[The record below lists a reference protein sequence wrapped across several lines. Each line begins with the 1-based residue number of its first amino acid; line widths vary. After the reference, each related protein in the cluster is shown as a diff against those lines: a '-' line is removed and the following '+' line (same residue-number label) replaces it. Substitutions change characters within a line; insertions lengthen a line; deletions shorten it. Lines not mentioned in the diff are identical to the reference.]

1 MKLLGRW
8 SLASF
13 IKLVIDVPYYFL
25 LVVLPIVFA
34 IALWLALT
42 PGHGGSVQIE
52 IPVRLQL
59 DPASHAIVI
68 SRHDI
73 QAVSITQAHGTLQ
86 VRSEVSRMGIAWAG
100 WGYGIISLGVV
111 LLVLKR
117 LRAILRTL
125 RDQNPFF
132 ALNASRIR
140 MIGIVLVLTAE
151 KDNNAR
157 RLP

>member
-59 DPASHAIVI
+59 DAASHAIVI

-100 WGYGIISLGVV
+100 LGGATESSHWVSSCSFSSVCGRFSERSGIKTHS
-111 LLVLKR
+111 
-117 LRAILRTL
+117 
-125 RDQNPFF
+125 
-132 ALNASRIR
+132 SRSTPR
-140 MIGIVLVLTAE
+140 GSE
-151 KDNNAR
+151 
-157 RLP
+157 